1 MAIKRRK
8 NRTNTRDGHGG
19 LASGQYYAYGERP
32 GAPNNP
38 TTGTPLVSKVV
49 TNVPKSQAGGISD
62 KTVRRSLWAGS
73 TMDANRIKGPEP
85 IQYEDRGMLGT
96 LVPAARESVDQEA
109 MRSSAKASL
118 VNDFA
123 GSESRPRM
131 SPGQEAQ
138 RKRIEDARTARD
150 LTQTR
155 ARHVE
160 PVRVQ
165 GQTERA
171 VADTT
176 GKYNVESKRVEG
188 DAKLG
193 VAETRGAA
201 LVEGQRVANQGG
213 VDVASVQGQT
223 AESVAGIN
231 AESAEKIEKAR
242 AEISAKTGVAWD
254 IVALEQGEN
263 DKGVAKAPLY
273 FLRNTQSGA
282 LFPVNQETGQIIQ
295 QDVSA
300 SISGQGNPQDGNAF
314 TRGIAAVQDFA
325 TDLIRRPFAGGG
337 GAQGGT
343 LVGPGSGRQ
352 EAATPRQRL
361 DAAVARAKAGGE
373 QLTPDEIEFL
383 RRRLASSSGQ

>member
-1 MAIKRRK
+1 
-8 NRTNTRDGHGG
+8 
-19 LASGQYYAYGERP
+19 
-32 GAPNNP
+32 
-38 TTGTPLVSKVV
+38 
-49 TNVPKSQAGGISD
+49 
-62 KTVRRSLWAGS
+62 
-73 TMDANRIKGPEP
+73 
-85 IQYEDRGMLGT
+85 
-96 LVPAARESVDQEA
+96 

-123 GSESRPRM
+123 GPESRPRM

-165 GQTERA
+165 GRTARD
-171 VADTT
+171 VADTRLEGT
-176 GKYNVESKRVEG
+176 EATADATLGAAESRS
-188 DAKLG
+188 
-193 VAETRGAA
+193 AA
-201 LVEGQRVANQGG
+201 LVESQRVAGEG
-213 VDVASVQGQT
+213 AVDVESIRGQT

-242 AEISAKTGVAWD
+242 AEISAKTGVQWD
-254 IVALEQGEN
+254 LVPLDQGV
-263 DKGVAKAPLY
+263 DQPPRY
-273 FLRNTQSGA
+273 FMRNPQSGA
-282 LFPVNQETGQIIQ
+282 LFPVDAKTGQVIQ
-295 QDVSA
+295 QDV
-300 SISGQGNPQDGNAF
+300 SGQGNPQDGNAF

>member
-96 LVPAARESVDQEA
+96 LVPAARESEAQEA

-123 GSESRPRM
+123 GPESRPRM

-242 AEISAKTGVAWD
+242 AEISAKTGVQWD
-254 IVALEQGEN
+254 LVPLDQGV
-263 DKGVAKAPLY
+263 DQPPRY
-273 FLRNTQSGA
+273 FMRNPQSGA
-282 LFPVNQETGQIIQ
+282 LFPVDAKTGQVIQ
-295 QDVSA
+295 QDV
-300 SISGQGNPQDGNAF
+300 SGQGNPQDGNAF

-373 QLTPDEIEFL
+373 QLTPEDIEFL
-383 RRRLASSSGQ
+383 RRSIVGNSGQ